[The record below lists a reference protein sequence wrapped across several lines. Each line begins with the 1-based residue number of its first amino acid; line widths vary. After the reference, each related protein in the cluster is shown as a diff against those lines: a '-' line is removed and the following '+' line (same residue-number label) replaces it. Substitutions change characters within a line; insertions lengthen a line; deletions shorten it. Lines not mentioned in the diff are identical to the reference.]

1 MGRGL
6 NPDEA
11 CMKKQKVLYSF
22 ASADLASFE
31 EQARSAADLGATHVY
46 ISQIEKSRWLWERD
60 RSDPYPNWSM
70 LLTSLFKIIRPEPI
84 AAHLPAEFSDRNYRY
99 VAQKSEIATR
109 LGLRCAMLLKEPFF
123 LPEAVFREHP
133 GWRGPRCDHPRR
145 ARNHYFSPCVD
156 HPEVLA
162 MYHDA
167 VELLCRDTGTDY
179 IQILTNDSGGGL
191 CWSSGLYS
199 GANGPAHC
207 RSIPMAQRIGGF
219 LDTFQAGAAA
229 AGVELEVEINSNI
242 GYKENEHIMDG
253 VWPHL
258 AAGQTVNGKDRRGR
272 LRTGEATM
280 NYDYTLMPVRNVVQ
294 PFAFLRALEEADRGE
309 FANLRVVLTP
319 TDFGEYHFL
328 LREYARRP
336 TRGPVDRARIV
347 GRLAATIAGR
357 RHAHLL
363 AQAWQ
368 LLDEAIEH
376 FRDTALEGLVSCAV
390 NQRWINRPFVLFPGE
405 LAPEETAYWRPFLFQ
420 ANDEAHAND
429 LLDIQNSSFI
439 RGYSGVFI
447 AVRALDKAIAK
458 FTRAADLVSMVAHA
472 PADTAAGADAPAADD
487 QSRARLLA
495 LHADRIRL
503 LCCFMRNA
511 KNAIIFQHVVDTTDY
526 DRTPEVSP
534 EWPLDA
540 ERNLLRFEE
549 ISRSEIDTAND
560 IIRLISGREAEMLD
574 LAPTHEIEDVFLL
587 SPRIADQLRAK
598 THIMLDRLL
607 DGKRLWETHN
617 H

>member
-1 MGRGL
+1 
-6 NPDEA
+6 
-11 CMKKQKVLYSF
+11 MKKQKVLYSF
-22 ASADLASFE
+22 PSVDPASFE
-31 EQARSAADLGATHVY
+31 EQARAAADLGATHVY

-84 AAHLPAEFSDRNYRY
+84 AAHLPAEFSERNYRY
-99 VAQKSEIATR
+99 VAQKAEIASR
-109 LGLRCAMLLKEPFF
+109 LGLHRAMLLKEPFF

-133 GWRGPRCDHPRR
+133 DWRGPRCDHPRR

-162 MYHDA
+162 MYREA
-167 VELLCRDTGTDY
+167 VERLCRDTGADY

-191 CWSSGLYS
+191 CWSTGLYS

-207 RSIPMAQRIGGF
+207 RTRPMAQRIGGF

-229 AGVELEVEINSNI
+229 GGADLEVEINSNI
-242 GYKENEHIMDG
+242 GYKENEHTMDG

-258 AAGQTVNGKDRRGR
+258 AAGQTVNGKDRSGR
-272 LRTGEATM
+272 IRTGEASM
-280 NYDYTLMPVRNVVQ
+280 NYDYTLSPVRNLAQ
-294 PFAFLRALEEADRGE
+294 PFAFLRALEAADRGDY
-309 FANLRVVLTP
+309 ANLRVVLTP
-319 TDFGEYHFL
+319 TDFGEYRFL
-328 LREYARRP
+328 LGEYARRP
-336 TRGPVDRARIV
+336 TRGPVERATII
-347 GRLAATIAGR
+347 GRLARSIAGAKQ
-357 RHAHLL
+357 AHRL
-363 AQAWQ
+363 AEAWQ
-368 LLDEAIEH
+368 LLDEGIEH

-390 NQRWINRPFVLFPGE
+390 NQRWINRPFVLFPDE
-405 LAPEETAYWRPFLFQ
+405 LSSEEIAYWRPFLFQ

-429 LLDIQNSSFI
+429 LLDIQNSSFV

-447 AVRALDKAIAK
+447 AVRSLDKAMAK
-458 FTRAADLVSMVAHA
+458 FARAAELVSAVAETIGPAGA
-472 PADTAAGADAPAADD
+472 PAGAGATGDE
-487 QSRARLLA
+487 SRAQLLA

-503 LCCFMRNA
+503 LGCFMQNA
-511 KNAIIFQHVVDTTDY
+511 KNAIRFQHVVDTTDY
-526 DRTPEVSP
+526 ERTPVISP

-540 ERNLLRFEE
+540 ERNLLRYEE
-549 ISRSEIDTAND
+549 ISRSEIDTANR
-560 IIRLISGREAEMLD
+560 IIRLISGREPEMLY
-574 LAPTHEIEDVFLL
+574 LAPTHQLEDVFLL
-587 SPRIADQLRAK
+587 SPRIVEQLRTK